1 MPHRYEGQPRE
12 LPDRW
17 SWTSGTVQDRN
28 YTYRFETTSPS
39 GSGYWGE
46 VYSNN
51 GDVHFVVIYPV
62 HGVKND
68 GDSIIG
74 PYPIIDVSFDSYE
87 EAVSGVYDAAD
98 ELDSRDN
105 SHLDHVQQNTL

>member
-1 MPHRYEGQPRE
+1 MPHRHEDQPQE
-12 LPDRW
+12 LADGW
-17 SWTSGTVQDRN
+17 SWASATGGVNR
-28 YTYRFETTSPS
+28 YTYRFETTGLS

-46 VYSNN
+46 MYSDDLNTHY
-51 GDVHFVVIYPV
+51 VAIYPV
-62 HGVKND
+62 NGVKDD
-68 GDSIIG
+68 GDRNIG

-87 EAVSGVYDAAD
+87 EAVSGVYNAID